1 MSQKT
6 VSNFKRRQRTRL
18 SLKIFL
24 AFLAFSG
31 ILGLSLLSV
40 ERAFKIKDI
49 SVSGASRAEKDRV
62 GESVR
67 NFLDGKKAI
76 FLSRANPFF
85 FDKDEL
91 ADYLKK
97 EFPPIETVLVERDF
111 LDKKLNLTLNERKGW
126 AVWCAKSCFYL
137 DNQGVLFQPA
147 PQFFGSLILKI
158 ADERPREFSQGE
170 QILDGNFFFSF
181 KKFIEDAEK
190 TGNTS
195 IKSIKI
201 TADHSFWLETASGW
215 KILVDTG
222 TDFARA
228 NENLKLFADST
239 ALKEKLGELD
249 YIDLRFPDKGFYK
262 FK

>member
-18 SLKIFL
+18 SLKISL
-24 AFLAFSG
+24 AFLVFSG

-67 NFLDGKKAI
+67 NFLDEKKAV

-126 AVWCAKSCFYL
+126 AVWCAKSCYYL

-147 PQFFGSLILKI
+147 PQFFGGLILKI
-158 ADERPREFSQGE
+158 TDERPQDFNQGG
-170 QILDGNFFFSF
+170 QILDGSFFASF

-190 TGNTS
+190 TGKTAIRN
-195 IKSIKI
+195 IKI
-201 TADHSFWLETASGW
+201 TPNRSFWLESSAGW
-215 KILVDTG
+215 KI
-222 TDFARA
+222 
-228 NENLKLFADST
+228 
-239 ALKEKLGELD
+239 
-249 YIDLRFPDKGFYK
+249 
-262 FK
+262 